1 MLTKLTLLP
10 GQKGTKKLLQQYGD
24 QLICVRYRYNSE
36 VKKRYKTVELIIEE
50 SPWIPDNG
58 SAVSSKVS
66 ETSKSV
72 AVRIGYKE
80 TDLRSRIKSAGGKWR
95 QQERVWMLPYRKV
108 VEFGL
113 EKRIVSLSATER

>member
-36 VKKRYKTVELIIEE
+36 VKKRYKTIELIVEE
-50 SPWIPDNG
+50 APWIPDNG
-58 SAVSSKVS
+58 NIAANKVS
-66 ETSKSV
+66 EINKPV

-80 TDLRSRIKSAGGKWR
+80 TDVRSRIKSAGGKWR
-95 QQERVWMLPYRKV
+95 QQERVWILPYRKV
-108 VEFGL
+108 VELGL
-113 EKRIVSLSATER
+113 EKRIVISRDVP